1 MVTSTVSS
9 SAEQFDRQLAD
20 RVSALLAQRNVP
32 SLRRLQVE
40 ARGSIVTLR
49 GRVGSFYEK
58 QLSHHAVRQ
67 IAEVSQLIDLIDVR
81 SHDLPPSRRVARGWH
96 LKFAR

>member
-1 MVTSTVSS
+1 MVTTTVSTP
-9 SAEQFDRQLAD
+9 EQIDRQLAD
-20 RVSALLAQRNVP
+20 RVLALLAQRNVP

-67 IAEVSQLIDLIDVR
+67 VAEVSQLIDLIDVR

>member
-1 MVTSTVSS
+1 MVTTTVSTP
-9 SAEQFDRQLAD
+9 EQIDRQLAD
-20 RVSALLAQRNVP
+20 RVAALLAQRNVP

-40 ARGSIVTLR
+40 ARGGIVTLR

-58 QLSHHAVRQ
+58 QLSHHTVRQ
-67 IAEVSQLIDLIDVR
+67 VAEVSQLVDFIEVR